1 MFLAVQL
8 PGYAQPQAIPGR
20 CWGEEPSCTQ
30 RTGLAASAPCTP
42 LSYSLDP
49 RRLSPGVTL
58 PLGTLTMSRNV
69 GSCHN
74 WGAPG
79 IEWVVARDAAQPP
92 APHSAQVSPH
102 REELGP
108 DVVSTAGSDPVFTIW
123 REERSLTAA
132 HNRHP
137 NKPDGQTV

>member
-30 RTGLAASAPCTP
+30 RMGLAASAPCTP

-58 PLGTLTMSRNV
+58 PPGTLTMSRNV
-69 GSCHN
+69 CSCHN

-92 APHSAQVSPH
+92 APHSAQVSP
-102 REELGP
+102 
-108 DVVSTAGSDPVFTIW
+108 T
-123 REERSLTAA
+123 ERSWARMLSVLL
-132 HNRHP
+132 
-137 NKPDGQTV
+137 GQTLCLLFGGRKGV